1 MVFGLPLLTIIW
13 GVNWTSDIYPTRCL
27 VTAWKMKPKGNLSF
41 PLEAANLMYRQT
53 NDERV
58 LIFCKEQLYEDV
70 IHPGVNMGNIHL
82 SS

>member
-1 MVFGLPLLTIIW
+1 
-13 GVNWTSDIYPTRCL
+13 
-27 VTAWKMKPKGNLSF
+27 MKPKGNLSF
-41 PLEAANLMYRQT
+41 PFGKEAANLMYRQT

-70 IHPGVNMGNIHL
+70 IHPGFNMGNIHL